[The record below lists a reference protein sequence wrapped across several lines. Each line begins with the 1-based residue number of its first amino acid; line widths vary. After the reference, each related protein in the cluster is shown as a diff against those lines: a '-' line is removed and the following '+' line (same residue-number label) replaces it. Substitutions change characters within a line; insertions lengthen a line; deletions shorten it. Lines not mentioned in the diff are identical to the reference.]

1 MKLFTY
7 TGESS
12 AAALAQAKAELG
24 DEFSIISQKKLS
36 EGGYE
41 ISVAI
46 SEEDLKEAK
55 VKAEREK
62 QKNETLAA
70 KSNSI
75 DCTKGVRKK
84 TYGTNSI

>member
-62 QKNETLAA
+62 QKM
-70 KSNSI
+70 KP
-75 DCTKGVRKK
+75 
-84 TYGTNSI
+84 

>member
-1 MKLFTY
+1 MNFQ
-7 TGESS
+7 SS
-12 AAALAQAKAELG
+12 HK
-24 DEFSIISQKKLS
+24 KKLS

-70 KSNSI
+70 KAIVLLI
-75 DCTKGVRKK
+75 DW
-84 TYGTNSI
+84 N